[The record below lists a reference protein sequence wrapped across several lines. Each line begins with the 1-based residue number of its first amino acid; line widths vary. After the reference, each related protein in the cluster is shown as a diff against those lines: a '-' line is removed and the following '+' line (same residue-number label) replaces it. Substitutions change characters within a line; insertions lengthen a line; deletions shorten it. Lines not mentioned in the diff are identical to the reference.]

1 MRRLNLSTVLV
12 AFNLGVVAV
21 AITGVGIAGVTI
33 LRGVGREQALADARA
48 AGAGAARLL
57 TEDGERLAVAA
68 RLLAGHPSLIG
79 LAAASQT
86 DSLRAFLDD
95 FCRTSGLSAC
105 AVVAPGRTQVL
116 AGPARLGR
124 AFETGPA
131 EPGWFLSAPS
141 DADSIMLLSSAPVAR
156 APLTRVWAGIALDGE
171 YAARLARR
179 VGVPQVAILTPH
191 MAAARGADP
200 SIGLRL
206 RVLEGSGALAER
218 IGRSGR
224 IAGVTPL
231 TSRTGEVA
239 GLLEVTLDEPG
250 SGAAPGSVI
259 ATLVVL
265 ALGIGALALVF
276 SLLLARSIARPVEEL
291 TAAAARIGGGD
302 FASPVPRHAGMEVAA
317 LAGAMD
323 DMRDRTLHLTTE
335 LRRRQ
340 AEAEAVLA
348 GITEGV
354 FAVGRARRI
363 RYMNP
368 QAAALL
374 KIDPEAALGCFC
386 GDVLRPQGPGGVRP
400 CEESCPILHARF
412 RGSARATEHLL
423 LPDGSRRTV
432 LIASSPAGPEGGDG
446 VGVQFQ
452 VIRDETEV
460 ETTRRLRDG
469 VLANISHEFR
479 TPLSAQLASLEL
491 LRDRLPELSQQELRE
506 LVLAIERGTLRLTR
520 LVDNLLESTRIE
532 AGEDSVRRQPVA
544 LDGVIE
550 EAVELMAPLIEQ
562 RRQKLQVQLPFPLPT
577 IVGDAPRLTQVF
589 VNLLANANKF
599 APAESLIRVGGAVSE
614 REVRLWVEDQGPGLP
629 DGAGEAIFQRFT
641 RSTGDEPEASG
652 MGLGL
657 FIVKSIVDRHGGR
670 VEAESGPGGTRVA
683 IVLVRE
689 QGHEQA
695 RETPPDGIAPEPER
709 AERDRT

>member
-1 MRRLNLSTVLV
+1 MRRLNLSLVLV
-12 AFNLGVVAV
+12 VFNLGVVAV
-21 AITGVGIAGVTI
+21 AITGVGVAGVT
-33 LRGVGREQALADARA
+33 LLHGSGRRQALADARG
-48 AGAGAARLL
+48 AGAGAMRLL
-57 TEDGERLAVAA
+57 AEDGGRLAMTA
-68 RLLAGHPSLIG
+68 RLLAAHPSLIR
-79 LAAASQT
+79 LARASQV
-86 DSLRAFLDD
+86 DSLHAFLDE
-95 FCRTSGLSAC
+95 FCLTSGAAAC
-105 AVVAPGRTQVL
+105 AVAEPGR
-116 AGPARLGR
+116 PAVIGGDAARIGR
-124 AFETGPA
+124 AIETEPA
-131 EPGWFLSAPS
+131 EPGWSLSAPP
-141 DADSIMLLSSAPVAR
+141 DADAVMLLANAPVPRLPQVR
-156 APLTRVWAGIALDGE
+156 AWVGIALDDE

-179 VGVPQVAILTPH
+179 IDAPQVAILTPQ
-191 MAAARGADP
+191 MAASRGAEP

-206 RVLEGSGALAER
+206 RALEGGGAQAER
-218 IGRSGR
+218 LGRSGR
-224 IAGVTPL
+224 VASVTPL
-231 TSRTGEVA
+231 TASSGSVA
-239 GLLEVTLDEPG
+239 GLLEVSLGEAKPR
-250 SGAAPGSVI
+250 AAPGPVI
-259 ATLVVL
+259 VTLVVL
-265 ALGIGALALVF
+265 ALAIGGLATGF

-291 TAAAARIGGGD
+291 TAAATRIGGGD
-302 FASPVPRHAGMEVAA
+302 FASPVPRHAGMEIAA

-323 DMRDRTLHLTTE
+323 DMRERTQRLTNE

-374 KIDPEAALGCFC
+374 GVDAAAALGDFC

-423 LPDGSRRTV
+423 LRDGSRRTV
-432 LIASSPAGPEGGDG
+432 LITSSPAGPEGEDG

-491 LRDRLPELSQQELRE
+491 LRDRLPDLGPLELRE

-562 RRQKLQVQLPFPLPT
+562 RHQTLQVQLPFPLPAIT
-577 IVGDAPRLTQVF
+577 GDAPRLTQVF

-670 VEAESGPGGTRVA
+670 VEAESGPGGTRVV
-683 IVLVRE
+683 IVL
-689 QGHEQA
+689 
-695 RETPPDGIAPEPER
+695 DR
-709 AERDRT
+709 AEQDRGMKA

>member
-21 AITGVGIAGVTI
+21 AITAVGIAGVTL
-33 LRGVGREQALADARA
+33 LRGTSREQTQADVRV
-48 AGAGAARLL
+48 AGAGAVRLL
-57 TEDGERLAVAA
+57 AEDGGRLAVTA
-68 RLLAGHPSLIG
+68 RSLAGHPSVIG
-79 LAAASQT
+79 LLHAAQI

-95 FCRTSGLSAC
+95 YCRTSGLTAC
-105 AVVAPGRTQVL
+105 AIASPGRAPVL
-116 AGPARLGR
+116 GGDAARLGR
-124 AFETGPA
+124 AFETEPG
-131 EPGWFLSAPS
+131 EPGWCFSAPP
-141 DADSIMLLSSAPVAR
+141 DADPVVMLANAPVPRSRQTR
-156 APLTRVWAGIALDGE
+156 AWVGIALDDE
-171 YAARLARR
+171 YAGRLARR
-179 VGVPQVAILTPH
+179 IGVPQVSILTPR
-191 MAAARGADP
+191 MAASRGAEP
-200 SIGLRL
+200 SVGLRL
-206 RVLEGSGALAER
+206 RALEGRGALVER
-218 IGRSGR
+218 IGQSRR
-224 IAGVTPL
+224 VAGVTPL
-231 TSRTGEVA
+231 TARSGEIA
-239 GLLEVTLDEPG
+239 GLVEVILDESTPG
-250 SGAAPGSVI
+250 VALSPVI
-259 ATLVVL
+259 ATLVLLTL
-265 ALGIGALALVF
+265 AVGGLAIGF
-276 SLLLARSIARPVEEL
+276 SLFLARSIARPLEEL

-302 FASPVPRHAGMEVAA
+302 FASPVPRHAGMEIAA
-317 LAGAMD
+317 LAVAMD
-323 DMRDRTLHLTTE
+323 DMRERTLRLTTE
-335 LRRRQ
+335 LRGRQ

-363 RYMNP
+363 RYVNP

-374 KIDPEAALGCFC
+374 GIEPAEAIGRFC
-386 GDVLRPQGPGGVRP
+386 GDVLQPQGPGGVRP

-412 RGSARATEHLL
+412 RGSARSTEHLL
-423 LPDGSRRTV
+423 LRDGSRRTV
-432 LIASSPAGPEGGDG
+432 LIASSPVGPEGEDG

-479 TPLSAQLASLEL
+479 TPLTAQLASLEL
-491 LRDRLPELSQQELRE
+491 LLDRLPELSPQELRE

-562 RRQKLQVQLPFPLPT
+562 RRQKLQIQLPYPLPT
-577 IVGDAPRLTQVF
+577 IIGDAPRLTQVF

-599 APAESLIRVGGAVSE
+599 APAESLILVGGAVSE

-670 VEAESGPGGTRVA
+670 VEAESGPDGTRVVIA
-683 IVLVRE
+683 L
-689 QGHEQA
+689 A
-695 RETPPDGIAPEPER
+695 RETAPGGIAEQ
-709 AERDRT
+709 DRV